1 MIYDNK
7 HITQNS
13 KFKHPPFF
21 ICSLI
26 SRYFSQSPP
35 DVENNDMLNNDE
47 IATSTSDVQHVP
59 YLRIGDESGRFGET
73 EEESRETNS
82 FIIRFA
88 PLDVQRVHVRGDVT
102 MERLKAHQN
111 MTGAEIQRLVD
122 IEKERRQIEA
132 GLEFGIEVRIPDHDL
147 FFRNVDRDNR
157 STSSKRSF
165 ADIGVDIL

>member
-1 MIYDNK
+1 MKLIW
-7 HITQNS
+7 
-13 KFKHPPFF
+13 FKEPSFDDWFF
-21 ICSLI
+21 IF
-26 SRYFSQSPP
+26 RFSERLSASSS
-35 DVENNDMLNNDE
+35 VE
-47 IATSTSDVQHVP
+47 TKS
-59 YLRIGDESGRFGET
+59 Y
-73 EEESRETNS
+73 
-82 FIIRFA
+82 IIRFA
-88 PLDVQRVHVRGDVT
+88 PLDVQRVHERGDVT
-102 MERLKAHQN
+102 MERFKAHQN